1 MDSCNGSRRPP
12 QRLLG
17 GMAGRLVAVLTNRS
31 WVALPPGA
39 IVYDEMEPNDAHI
52 EKGSKT
58 LKDYLKLSFY
68 YLIGSFTSTVL
79 VIVGLSTV
87 GALLLS
93 GCVYFLSGEIYLVE
107 MIGLSLES
115 AKPLFFDFFVLM
127 LGICFIP
134 FIGLAIYWMIR
145 DEWKLRQ

>member
-1 MDSCNGSRRPP
+1 M
-12 QRLLG
+12 
-17 GMAGRLVAVLTNRS
+17 VL
-31 WVALPPGA
+31 PGA
-39 IVYDEMEPNDAHI
+39 IVYDEIEPNDAYI
-52 EKGSKT
+52 EEEPRT
-58 LKDYLKLSFY
+58 LKDYRKRSFY
-68 YLIGSFTSTVL
+68 FLIGSFTSTVL

-87 GALLLS
+87 GALLIS
-93 GCVYFLSGEIYLVE
+93 GCVYFLSGEIYFVE
-107 MIGLSLES
+107 IIGLSLES

>member
-17 GMAGRLVAVLTNRS
+17 GMAGRLVAVLTNLS
-31 WVALPPGA
+31 WVALPGA

-93 GCVYFLSGEIYLVE
+93 GCAVSYTH
-107 MIGLSLES
+107 
-115 AKPLFFDFFVLM
+115 
-127 LGICFIP
+127 
-134 FIGLAIYWMIR
+134 
-145 DEWKLRQ
+145 LRAHETLRYRGWAGGGG